1 MLKFFEIVFFADLK
15 FKRCREGATKFTY
28 FIHSFLYFC
37 NTRTCSPFC
46 QARRELVL
54 LLVTRISIVFFLL
67 LKLHKKNQKMTKT
80 RTANKPTLV
89 ITAFLF
95 YFFCKCGQQP
105 FQLRWLKEKL
115 KENRLKTLSGAN
127 RILSNAFDTKTKAL
141 LTANFQ

>member
-1 MLKFFEIVFFADLK
+1 MLKFVEIVFFADLK

-67 LKLHKKNQKMTKT
+67 KLHKKNQKITKT
-80 RTANKPTLV
+80 RTDNKPTLV

-95 YFFCKCGQQP
+95 CFFFLMWPTTIFAEMAERKTQGKSIKNLKWRQQNSP
-105 FQLRWLKEKL
+105 
-115 KENRLKTLSGAN
+115 
-127 RILSNAFDTKTKAL
+127 NAFDTKTKAL
-141 LTANFQ
+141 LNLICY